1 MCVACVLCIV
11 IIYCYMDKLRYS
23 KMNNHSRLQ
32 FYLGKFK
39 RADKEF
45 VTNRKRTS
53 KAEGGEVVDHKSSST
68 PRPPKVIYNFRVIY
82 REPLTRLLIACGFQH
97 EYFYLILG
105 DNSDR
110 QTRYALAK
118 TRTHDD
124 TKATL
129 LRCLEKD
136 RHWWNYYNRP
146 SDIPFE
152 TKQNTLI
159 WRGTTTST
167 TERLANRFTCVTKWF
182 NKHRHI
188 DVGFSNV
195 SEGKNEYKRFVK
207 GKMSIQEM
215 LHYKYILSIEGNDKD
230 SGLNWKL
237 NSNSLVFMAK
247 PTIVSWL
254 MEDRLIPNY
263 HYILVDSE
271 FCDLVERLEWCERN
285 QSRCKQIIKNAN
297 DFMKVFQDEN
307 NEVLLEKKVLT
318 TYINNIN

>member
-1 MCVACVLCIV
+1 M
-11 IIYCYMDKLRYS
+11 YS
-23 KMNNHSRLQ
+23 KRFKIIFSFLLCVVLIIVTICYWKRCSNHSRLQ
-32 FYLGKFK
+32 FYLGEFEKG
-39 RADKEF
+39 DKEF
-45 VTNRKRTS
+45 VTNKKRTLKS
-53 KAEGGEVVDHKSSST
+53 EGGEVEGDGPSI
-68 PRPPKVIYNFRVIY
+68 IYKD
-82 REPLTRLLIACGFQH
+82 PLTRLLIACGFQH
-97 EYFYLILG
+97 KYFYLKSG
-105 DNSDR
+105 DNTIR
-110 QTRYALAK
+110 QTRYALTK
-118 TRTHDD
+118 TRTWDD
-124 TKATL
+124 TKSTL
-129 LRCLEKD
+129 LRCLAKD
-136 RHWWNYYNRP
+136 RHWLNYYNRP

-167 TERLANRFTCVTKWF
+167 TKRLANRFTCVTKWF

-188 DVGFSNV
+188 DVGFSSV
-195 SEGKNEYKRFVK
+195 SQGKNEYERFVK
-207 GKMSIQEM
+207 GNMSIQEM
-215 LHYKYILSIEGNDKD
+215 LGYKYILSIEGNDKD

-237 NSNSLVFMAK
+237 NSNSLIFMAK

-263 HYILVDSE
+263 HYILIDSE

-297 DFMKVFQDEN
+297 DFMKVFKDEK